1 MNTISASSLAR
12 LIPLA
17 VARPAG
23 GWVGQARQLLQGCT
37 AAVLG
42 SRSAPVRTAAARA
55 LPPPMVSLEISPLVA
70 AAGVSRQIS
79 ITSYWPLGSAPG
91 SVRVIDEEL
100 PSSKTLVIRMEP
112 AGNATCAL
120 PLVPYQ
126 QVVEY
131 TPTREGELQVMVVN
145 GGDEVI
151 ASCAGIRT
159 RNLGGSF
166 SQFDISGRWRDATG
180 GDGGVTFVHNRIRF
194 RRDHVAGTWLL
205 YDANGQPRRY
215 IVDEVTWKEGGMEA
229 EGKLYETASG
239 GPGTLTRSAQ
249 LGRVRIA
256 LRNDRSARVYAIG
269 FRGGILFMSNL
280 ERMAS

>member
-1 MNTISASSLAR
+1 MNTLTAWSLAR

-55 LPPPMVSLEISPLVA
+55 LPPPMVSLAISPLVA

-120 PLVPYQ
+120 
-126 QVVEY
+126 
-131 TPTREGELQVMVVN
+131 
-145 GGDEVI
+145 
-151 ASCAGIRT
+151 
-159 RNLGGSF
+159 
-166 SQFDISGRWRDATG
+166 
-180 GDGGVTFVHNRIRF
+180 
-194 RRDHVAGTWLL
+194 
-205 YDANGQPRRY
+205 
-215 IVDEVTWKEGGMEA
+215 
-229 EGKLYETASG
+229 
-239 GPGTLTRSAQ
+239 
-249 LGRVRIA
+249 
-256 LRNDRSARVYAIG
+256 
-269 FRGGILFMSNL
+269 
-280 ERMAS
+280 